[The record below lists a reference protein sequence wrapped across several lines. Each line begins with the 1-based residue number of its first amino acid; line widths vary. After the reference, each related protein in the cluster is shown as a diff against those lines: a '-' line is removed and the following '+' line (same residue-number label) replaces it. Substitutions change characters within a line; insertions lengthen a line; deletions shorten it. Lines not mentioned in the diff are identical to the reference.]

1 MIRAR
6 AAALA
11 AALLIAAPLAQADQ
25 FEYLDLPQAQA
36 ALRRL
41 HVGDV
46 VHLYCA
52 PCGDARSQR
61 MTIRTLGIDR
71 VWDRRGGARV
81 YRDSDGAGFWIVETN
96 DIAIDLAYVYV
107 RDGGRWRNLATLL
120 GLEPVEVPAE
130 LPTAATGSRWRC
142 GARYD
147 NPYWT
152 VFGRRRDPCP
162 VDVDAYEA
170 AGRAEPGWR

>member
-6 AAALA
+6 PAALA
-11 AALLIAAPLAQADQ
+11 AALLIVAPLAQADQ

-36 ALRRL
+36 ALHRL

-52 PCGDARSQR
+52 PCGDARSER
-61 MTIRTLGIDR
+61 MTIRTLGVDR
-71 VWDRRGGARV
+71 VWDRRGSARV
-81 YRDSDGAGFWIVETN
+81 YRDSGGTGFWTVQAN

-107 RDGGRWRNLATLL
+107 RDGGRWRNLAMRV

-130 LPTAATGSRWRC
+130 LPKAATGTRWRC

-147 NPYWT
+147 NPYLT
-152 VFGRRRDPCP
+152 LLGQRRDPCP
-162 VDVDAYEA
+162 IDLKAVEK
-170 AGRAEPGWR
+170 AGRAEPGWH